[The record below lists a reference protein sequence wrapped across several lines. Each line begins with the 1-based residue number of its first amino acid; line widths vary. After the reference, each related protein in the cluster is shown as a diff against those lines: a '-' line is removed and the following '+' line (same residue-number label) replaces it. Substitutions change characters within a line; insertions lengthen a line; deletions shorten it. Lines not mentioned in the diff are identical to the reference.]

1 MLPLVESWSS
11 RVTLVATFT
20 FPAPFRLPWDTVM
33 SSESART
40 SSPAT
45 TPMERLL
52 ASTTVSDWPTLATR
66 FCTSMLTSALFATT
80 SRSTL
85 ATI

>member
-1 MLPLVESWSS
+1 MLPLTESWSK
-11 RVTLVATFT
+11 RVASVVTTTLPG
-20 FPAPFRLPWDTVM
+20 PARLPVVTVM
-33 SSESART
+33 SSEFART

-52 ASTTVSDWPTLATR
+52 ASTTFSDWPTLATR